1 MNFFRCNCTNIE
13 QGLDLP
19 NSNLFI
25 EQIILHSI
33 NQDEVISLT
42 MDLNIILEGI
52 KLNREKDC
60 LLLQD
65 LKDFKDDIHYTLTKL
80 N

>member
-1 MNFFRCNCTNIE
+1 
-13 QGLDLP
+13 
-19 NSNLFI
+19 
-25 EQIILHSI
+25 
-33 NQDEVISLT
+33 